1 MEPDQVPEV
10 TIPLAKRTLETFDV
24 LVEGTFIVPPINALP
39 AKPNPPLTAKAP
51 VFVEVDAVL

>member
-1 MEPDQVPEV
+1 
-10 TIPLAKRTLETFDV
+10 LETFDV